1 MKRSSF
7 CQGSHRVPSRSA
19 PVVMAIAVLGLLA
32 WLFLG
37 RGDGPSTDPSGDLWS
52 EPWSEPPPG
61 AERPPGSPV
70 AGSPRAGPDPGF
82 VGEGRY
88 GDIDVRS
95 RLGLSAPGT
104 RFPLPRPSVTL
115 PDPDPGGGSRMPC
128 MLPLS
133 WRVARV
139 DAGFALDSVS
149 AAVLVAEAVA
159 LWEAAAG
166 RPLFREDP
174 REGLPIRFMLRES
187 ESAGAVE
194 EFRRVEGEY
203 ERGGEELRRRL
214 GEFEARLTGEEERRR
229 SHQEQV
235 VAFEERVA
243 LHNREVEG
251 WRERGGAPPEVVP
264 LLQATERALETE
276 RGALLEERSMLEALR
291 DTLAGAEEGLR
302 GEAEAHRAR
311 GEELRRQF
319 PPVREEAGLYRE
331 AFQTGADGTPRVS
344 REIRVQRP
352 ADRTDLVRILAHELG
367 HALGLPHLDVEGALM
382 AAEYDRTTSRTPPR
396 IHPADLARL
405 MELCSLP

>member
-1 MKRSSF
+1 
-7 CQGSHRVPSRSA
+7 VPSRPA
-19 PVVMAIAVLGLLA
+19 PLVTAIAILGLLV

-37 RGDGPSTDPSGDLWS
+37 RADRPSRDPWADPL
-52 EPWSEPPPG
+52 PG
-61 AERPPGSPV
+61 ADGSGGSQGV
-70 AGSPRAGPDPGF
+70 GSPRAGPDPGF
-82 VGEGRY
+82 VGESRY
-88 GDIDVRS
+88 GEVDVRT
-95 RLGLSAPGT
+95 RLGLSPPGT
-104 RFPLPRPSVTL
+104 RFPLPRPSVSL
-115 PDPDPGGGSRMPC
+115 PAPDPGGGSRLPC
-128 MLPLS
+128 MIPLS

-139 DAGFALDSVS
+139 DAAFALDSTS
-149 AAVLVAEAVA
+149 AVALVAEAA
-159 LWEAAAG
+159 GLWETAAG

-174 REGLPIRFMLRES
+174 RDGLPIRFVLRELD
-187 ESAGAVE
+187 SAGVVA
-194 EFRRVEGEY
+194 EFRRLEGEY
-203 ERGGEELRRRL
+203 EGAGEELRGRL
-214 GEFEARLTGEEERRR
+214 GELEGRLADEESRRR

-251 WRERGGAPPEVVP
+251 WREKGGAPPEVVP

-276 RGALLEERSMLEALR
+276 RDALLEERSMLEALR

-331 AFQTGADGTPRVS
+331 AFQTGADGTPMVS

-352 ADRTDLVRILAHELG
+352 ADRSDLIRILAHELG

-382 AAEYDRTTSRTPPR
+382 AAEYDRTTSRSPPR
-396 IHPADLARL
+396 IHAADLARL
-405 MELCSLP
+405 RELCSLP